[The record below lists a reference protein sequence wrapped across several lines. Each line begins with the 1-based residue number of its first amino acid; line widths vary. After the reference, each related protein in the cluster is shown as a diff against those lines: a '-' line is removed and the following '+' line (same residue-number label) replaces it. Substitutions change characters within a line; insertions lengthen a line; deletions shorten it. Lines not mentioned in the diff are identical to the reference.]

1 MFLLDTDHLG
11 IMQRQTEP
19 EFSRLRSRMGQ
30 HPPSLFF
37 VSIVSFHEQVT
48 GWNAYLNRSRG
59 TAGVVRAYQM
69 FQRILADFSVAQTLP
84 FDQAAADVFASLLA
98 QRVRA
103 GTM

>member
-59 TAGVVRAYQM
+59 TAGVVRTRSLYGWTT
-69 FQRILADFSVAQTLP
+69 VARATERSYL
-84 FDQAAADVFASLLA
+84 
-98 QRVRA
+98 RVLSQDRPRSAIEA
-103 GTM
+103 GAVG